1 VILGKG
7 HQPATNTAAPESIQ
21 ALRDMGAHLQ
31 TLRRYH
37 ATTEVTGKRVLIHG
51 QKLRHLATAT
61 VDVVRP
67 NKLRARMAGPRS
79 ERVDDLRPRQSQA
92 LGDG

>member
-7 HQPATNTAAPESIQ
+7 HQPLTNTAAPESIQ

-37 ATTEVTGKRVLIHG
+37 ATTEVTGKRVLVHG
-51 QKLRHLATAT
+51 QKLQHLATAT
-61 VDVVRP
+61 VNVVRP
-67 NKLRARMAGPRS
+67 NKLRVHMASPARNA
-79 ERVDDLRPRQSQA
+79 
-92 LGDG
+92 